1 MMCNGCSSN
10 NNGPRY
16 IALSCRKGYPKNGVY
31 INIKINSNLFKIK
44 GYVDLCNLCFEK
56 IK

>member
-16 IALSCRKGYPKNGVY
+16 IALSCRKGYPKNG
-31 INIKINSNLFKIK
+31 
-44 GYVDLCNLCFEK
+44 GYVDLCKLCFEK
-56 IK
+56 IKERET